1 MYIVLL
7 GPPGAGKGTQASVLA
22 ERLGIAHVASGDLFR
37 EALAQGTEL
46 GLLAKSYMERGALVP
61 DDVTTAMVMERLSR
75 PDCSR
80 GAILDGF
87 PRTIGQA
94 KALDEALAQRG
105 QAVDKVLYIN
115 VSSEE
120 LLRRLSGRLICKSCQ
135 ASFHQITRPPKRD
148 GVCDECGGELYQR
161 ADDAPD
167 TVRER
172 LEVYFAQTEPLVR
185 YYREAGK
192 LIEINGEQSI
202 TKVQEDLLRALG
214 DIADSESARR
224 KG

>member
-1 MYIVLL
+1 LL